1 MEEARKTRL
10 VTYCRIDELTPE
22 DEVVLEGMYQ
32 DAVAYL
38 AGAGVSVPKS
48 GTPRAAQFDAR
59 VDELVLD
66 AWDNRGTQTAGY
78 SLMENPAFR
87 RKLNQLKL
95 TEPEVVEG

>member
-38 AGAGVSVPKS
+38 AGAGVRVPEA
-48 GTPRAAQFDAR
+48 GTPRSAQFDAR

-95 TEPEVVEG
+95 TEPEVVED

>member
-1 MEEARKTRL
+1 MDEARKRRL
-10 VTYCRIDELTPE
+10 MAYCRIDELSP
-22 DEVVLEGMYQ
+22 DDADVLQGMYE

-38 AGAGVSVPKS
+38 AGAGVAVPES
-48 GTPRAAQFDAR
+48 GTSRAAQFDAR

-78 SLMENPAFR
+78 SLMDNPAFR

-95 TEPEVVEG
+95 TEPEVRA